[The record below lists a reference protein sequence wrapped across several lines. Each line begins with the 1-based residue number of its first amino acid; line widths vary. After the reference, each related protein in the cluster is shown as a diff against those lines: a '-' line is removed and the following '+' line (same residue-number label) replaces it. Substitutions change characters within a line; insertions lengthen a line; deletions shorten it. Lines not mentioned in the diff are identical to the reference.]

1 MPVSLQHHYATL
13 KTTVEPTVE
22 PVTVEEAL
30 AYAEFEDTTDTT
42 RAELM
47 RGLIVAA
54 RRKVERD
61 ASVAL
66 VTQTRVAKFDCFP
79 TCEQEFHVV
88 PIQSVAIA
96 YLDSAGDSQTWS
108 SSDYQTD
115 FHNIPP
121 RVAPVDGQTWP
132 VTKTGTLKAVTF
144 TLVCGYGDSADD
156 VPEEAKLA
164 IKLLAKEWFWNRCPT
179 GEVGHDIRFAYGA
192 LVDQLSW
199 RPML

>member
-13 KTTVEPTVE
+13 VTTVEPTVE

-30 AYAEFEDTTDTT
+30 AFAEDESGDST
-42 RAELM
+42 RAEIM
-47 RGLIVAA
+47 RGLLVAA

-61 ASVAL
+61 AAVAL
-66 VTQTRVAKFDCFP
+66 ITQTRVAKFDCFP
-79 TCEQEFHVV
+79 CAEWQEFHVV
-88 PIQSVAIA
+88 PIQSVAIT
-96 YLDSAGDSQTWS
+96 YLDSDGDSQAWS
-108 SSDYQTD
+108 SSEYQTD

-121 RVAPVDGQTWP
+121 RIAPVDGETWP
-132 VTKTGTLKAVTF
+132 VTASGTLKAATF

-164 IKLLAKEWFWNRCPT
+164 IKLLAKEWLWNRCPT